1 VSRQAEFLT
10 LEQAAK
16 AAQAVDELAE
26 LIGIPYERWANDCHV
41 VSLALLKTGR
51 FGPGRVARG
60 TAHGIG
66 SQHSWIV
73 LGWGVYDDEAVIVDP
88 TYVPTLRQ
96 RGAEGADAMPDIL
109 VSHAWRLSN
118 RPHGKGSIWAYGR
131 PADPAGPVIELAP
144 SFELSRLTRK
154 FLEILGPL
162 DRLGWMQLA
171 SGPMQEWPAGEILAA
186 IADTPALG
194 STVPPIDH
202 LGMLT
207 SRNPD
212 ENYLNP
218 ADKEDWPQP

>member
-1 VSRQAEFLT
+1 MFYT
-10 LEQAAK
+10 LEQARR
-16 AAQAVDELAE
+16 AAQVVSSLAE
-26 LIGIPYERWANDCHV
+26 TIGVPPEHWANQCHK
-41 VSLALLKTGR
+41 VSIRLLRTGA

-60 TAHGIG
+60 VAEGIG

-73 LGWGVYDDEAVIVDP
+73 LDWNVYDPEAVLVDP
-88 TYVPTLRQ
+88 TRVATLRD
-96 RGAEGADAMPDIL
+96 RGADGAGDMPLITVDY
-109 VSHAWRLSN
+109 AWKLTN

-131 PADPAGPVIELAP
+131 PQYPTGEVIELAP
-144 SFELSRLTRK
+144 SFELSKGALK
-154 FLEILGPL
+154 FLEIMGPL

-194 STVPPIDH
+194 RTVPPIDH

-212 ENYLNP
+212 ELYLNP
-218 ADKEDWPQP
+218 ADKEEWPQP